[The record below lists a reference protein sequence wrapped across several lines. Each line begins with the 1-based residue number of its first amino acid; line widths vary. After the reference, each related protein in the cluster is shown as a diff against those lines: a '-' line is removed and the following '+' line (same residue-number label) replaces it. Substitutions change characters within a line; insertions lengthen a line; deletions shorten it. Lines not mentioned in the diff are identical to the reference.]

1 MFKLAILL
9 FSFALES
16 LAYDDTVRC
25 NFTFPDSGLK
35 NGRNQEINDETDFFE
50 KAKVLQM
57 EFDVFD
63 NEKIEKSMEN
73 IRERLKN
80 IPFEKGLRV
89 PGKIF
94 LVERFDETGLTKGNV
109 KYFIRIWKHPPKEKF
124 NMPTFK
130 LR

>member
-1 MFKLAILL
+1 M
-9 FSFALES
+9 
-16 LAYDDTVRC
+16 
-25 NFTFPDSGLK
+25 
-35 NGRNQEINDETDFFE
+35 
-50 KAKVLQM
+50 
-57 EFDVFD
+57 FD